1 MANSIAYVLS
11 KNTYPD
17 AFQANLIG
25 VDQGTQIVYTTTSTL
40 TTANVLYADSRLTQP
55 IYGDGTSWYG
65 VQLLTNTSVVYAI
78 TISESGVIAINS
90 GTTTTTAAPTTT
102 TTTASVAPTEYNRPY
117 YLNENNAC
125 NSTTDGSITFYSTA
139 SPNLNL
145 GANNDGKTV
154 FTNIELTVPVTQGY
168 VLTFG
173 NPMFPAKYT
182 VLAGGVLQTTV
193 CSTTTTTTA
202 AALPLYV
209 DASSSVAC
217 SGTSVSY
224 IITNYT
230 YNGGAGLCNC
240 VSLNSANVA
249 AIPSGTFFVSDG
261 TNVRE
266 MTCLGGGTTLLE
278 VSGSCFSC

>member
-65 VQLLTNTSVVYAI
+65 VQLLTNTSVLYAI

-202 AALPLYV
+202 APTTTTTTIAEYYYSSTNCANTYAATLK
-209 DASSSVAC
+209 SSVPYSTGNVVFSSE
-217 SGTSVSY
+217 SGECHTIGVLTSGPFY
-224 IITNYT
+224 DFLITSSAT
-230 YNGGAGLCNC
+230 NC
-240 VSLNSANVA
+240 
-249 AIPSGTFFVSDG
+249 GTAPCV
-261 TNVRE
+261 
-266 MTCLGGGTTLLE
+266 
-278 VSGSCFSC
+278 